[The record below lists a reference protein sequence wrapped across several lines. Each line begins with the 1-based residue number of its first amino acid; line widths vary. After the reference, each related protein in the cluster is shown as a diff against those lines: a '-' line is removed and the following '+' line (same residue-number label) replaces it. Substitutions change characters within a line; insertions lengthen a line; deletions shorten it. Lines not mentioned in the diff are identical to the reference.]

1 MHEKNREYN
10 GYTNYETWNFKL
22 WADNDQPTY
31 QNIQSLVKHTLNDK
45 IKLNKTE
52 QIYMLSNWLRD
63 YADDKAPEIEASFYS
78 DVMNASIRE
87 VDYRQVAEMLL
98 EA

>member
-22 WADNDQPTY
+22 WIDSDKPTY
-31 QNIQSLVKHTLNDK
+31 DQVQTLVKDPILNHDVHG
-45 IKLNKTE
+45 LANALR
-52 QIYMLSNWLRD
+52 YMSH
-63 YADDKAPEIEASFYS
+63 DDAPELKASFYS

-87 VDYRQVAEMLL
+87 VDYHQVAKSLL
-98 EA
+98 EDAKQ